1 LASLRF
7 WTLEPAIPSRTV
19 VDRYVGNPLPASTGF
34 SGGTI
39 YDLYNQFIDS
49 DGNPIPLGRPTVDVC
64 ATISDAADET
74 TSPDDP
80 TGITYGEDGIFDT
93 PMSEPVVVD
102 PSADLRT
109 LTGPD
114 NVDYFD
120 YGTDEDG
127 FSDNPDGTAAEA
139 SIPPSSMDKTS
150 SLVHPYAMGR
160 PDKNSSD
167 FSAFAGSSRLVNNG
181 CVFVETRYGEPD
193 NRVTVI
199 KASTSNEFISD
210 QPSRFPH
217 LRDIYWHKLY
227 AQHLNLEAS
236 IENLRFG
243 NIIYYSPT
251 AFATLTLEAG
261 S

>member
-1 LASLRF
+1 RL
-7 WTLEPAIPSRTV
+7 I
-19 VDRYVGNPLPASTGF
+19 
-34 SGGTI
+34 
-39 YDLYNQFIDS
+39 
-49 DGNPIPLGRPTVDVC
+49 DVC
-64 ATISDAADET
+64 ATVSDAADET

-80 TGITYGEDGIFDT
+80 TGTTYGEDGIFDT

-102 PSADLRT
+102 PSSDLSNLAT
-109 LTGPD
+109 PD

-127 FSDNPDGTAAEA
+127 FSDSPDGSAPEA
-139 SIPPSSMDKTS
+139 STLADSLDATS
-150 SLVHPYAMGR
+150 TLVHPYGGR
-160 PDKNSSD
+160 PDKNNS
-167 FSAFAGSSRLVNNG
+167 GSSRLVNNG
-181 CVFVETRYGEPD
+181 CVFVETRYGEPQ

-243 NIIYYSPT
+243 NIIHYSPT
-251 AFATLTLEAG
+251 AFATLTFGAG
-261 S
+261 YATQDIFDLRVKPDVATN